1 MLKFI
6 TAQYTQKQP
15 VRINTLLEQKQNNS
29 WYWGEMP
36 ENYMTFVNCIRCIA
50 TVYFLKPHVVSMST
64 HTHSW
69 WYCIGLM
76 SAPICHC
83 CSPCCTGSEDAFL
96 SAIIYVVPPPPSL
109 PAPACHTEKAS
120 LSCYTAT
127 TMWCLRGTL
136 ACVRQ
141 PRVPTERLPWMCL
154 SLKSSLISCQEDK
167 RKVKVAL
174 SPPHH
179 LLHIPSDVCFMVL
192 PSSFV
197 VAFTCK

>member
-36 ENYMTFVNCIRCIA
+36 ENYITFVNYIRCIA
-50 TVYFLKPHVVSMST
+50 TVYSLKPHVVSMSAHT
-64 HTHSW
+64 HTPDD
-69 WYCIGLM
+69 IALGLWALLFVTAVPLA
-76 SAPICHC
+76 APAVK
-83 CSPCCTGSEDAFL
+83 TL
-96 SAIIYVVPPPPSL
+96 SCQQLSTLSPPSL

-167 RKVKVAL
+167 RKVEVAL

>member
-1 MLKFI
+1 MLWAWAH
-6 TAQYTQKQP
+6 TH
-15 VRINTLLEQKQNNS
+15 TLLMILHWAYEHSYLSLLFPLLHRQWRRFLVS
-29 WYWGEMP
+29 
-36 ENYMTFVNCIRCIA
+36 NYLRC
-50 TVYFLKPHVVSMST
+50 
-64 HTHSW
+64 
-69 WYCIGLM
+69 
-76 SAPICHC
+76 
-83 CSPCCTGSEDAFL
+83 
-96 SAIIYVVPPPPSL
+96 PPPSL

-167 RKVKVAL
+167 RKVEVAL